1 MHDLKNPLQAIQSVI
16 NDVKAEPEYMRS
28 IANADL
34 EDISEMLENLKIE
47 FKSRH
52 KMVFKEEER

>member
-16 NDVKAEPEYMRS
+16 NDVKLEPEYMRS

-52 KMVFKEEER
+52 QMVFKEEER